1 VIVANLYRFRN
12 KVPEERQS
20 GTIKGGESMLMK
32 IGALGR
38 ALYVVLAIVAAFV
51 PLAMMNVPLMLVVLG
66 IIAGLAMMQDKI
78 VLAGVIAVAL
88 PIIGAALG
96 NIPAVGAQLTAV
108 CGNLQLGVAGALATA
123 VAILLYHLVMDGL
136 TGLAGAASG
145 TAAAVTR

>member
-1 VIVANLYRFRN
+1 
-12 KVPEERQS
+12 
-20 GTIKGGESMLMK
+20 MLMK

-51 PLAMMNVPLMLVVLG
+51 PLTMMNVPLVLVVLG
-66 IIAGLAMMQDKI
+66 IIAGLAMMQDRI
-78 VLAGVIAVAL
+78 VLAGVVAVAL
-88 PIIGAALG
+88 PIIGTALG

-136 TGLAGAASG
+136 TGLTGAAG
-145 TAAAVTR
+145 GAAAASR